1 MSRINYSWGL
11 IILPRSAL
19 DAVGNTPLVTLKKLL
34 PTGAA
39 EVWLKLEGGNPT
51 GSYEDQMGA
60 SVLTDDLFRY
70 VALPTHLVLLFR
82 VQISRTL
89 SITLDQFSGCTS

>member
-1 MSRINYSWGL
+1 ML
-11 IILPRSAL
+11 AQSAL
-19 DAVGNTPLVTLKKLL
+19 DAVGNTPLVSLQKLL

-39 EVWLKLEGGNPT
+39 EVRLKLEGGNPT
-51 GSYEDQMGA
+51 GSYEDRMAA

-70 VALPTHLVLLFR
+70 VPLPTHLVLLFR

-89 SITLDQFSGCTS
+89 SITLDQFSGCRS